1 MAAKSNHII
10 SLPSIEQVQTEL
22 NRINHRSK
30 FKKTMISTI
39 SILIVVAAVAVL
51 ISTLFLP
58 VVQVSGNS
66 MEPSLTDGDIL
77 VTVRSDKIGYGDICC
92 VSWQNKLLLKRI
104 IGMPGDI
111 INIDSSGNV
120 YVNNVLTDEPYINEK
135 SPGVSDID
143 FPFLVP
149 DNKYFIL
156 GDRRESS
163 ADSRNSAIGCIGK
176 DQIVGRVLFKVWPL
190 SDK

>member
-1 MAAKSNHII
+1 MSDKSHDIV
-10 SLPSIEQVQTEL
+10 SMPSIEQVEAEL

-30 FKKTMISTI
+30 FQKTLLSTI

-66 MEPSLTDGDIL
+66 MEPTLTDGDIL
-77 VTVRSDKIGYGDICC
+77 VTVRSDKIGYGEICC

-111 INIDSSGNV
+111 INIDSNGNV
-120 YVNNVLTDEPYINEK
+120 FVNNELTDEPYINVK
-135 SPGVSDID
+135 SPGISDIN

-156 GDRRESS
+156 GDRRDSS
-163 ADSRNSAIGCIGK
+163 VDSRNSAIGCIGK
-176 DQIVGRVLFKVWPL
+176 DQIIGHVLFKVWPL
-190 SDK
+190 FK

>member
-1 MAAKSNHII
+1 MAAKSKHIV
-10 SLPSIEQVQTEL
+10 SMPSIEQVQAEL
-22 NRINHRSK
+22 IRINHRSK
-30 FKKTMISTI
+30 FKRTMISTI
-39 SILIVVAAVAVL
+39 SVLIVVAAVAVL
-51 ISTLFLP
+51 ISTLILP

-66 MEPSLTDGDIL
+66 MEPTLTDGDIL

-111 INIDSSGNV
+111 INIDSNGNV

-149 DNKYFIL
+149 DNKFFIL

-163 ADSRNSAIGCIGK
+163 VDSRNSAIGCIGK
-176 DQIVGRVLFKVWPL
+176 DQIVGHVLFKVWPL

>member
-1 MAAKSNHII
+1 MSDKSHDIV
-10 SLPSIEQVQTEL
+10 SMPSIEQVEAEL

-30 FKKTMISTI
+30 FQKTLLSTI

-66 MEPSLTDGDIL
+66 MEPTLTDGDIL
-77 VTVRSDKIGYGDICC
+77 VTVRSDKIGYGEICC

-111 INIDSSGNV
+111 INIDSNGNV
-120 YVNNVLTDEPYINEK
+120 FVNNELTDEPYINVK
-135 SPGVSDID
+135 SPGISDID

-156 GDRRESS
+156 GDRRDSS
-163 ADSRNSAIGCIGK
+163 VDSRNSAIGCVGK
-176 DQIVGRVLFKVWPL
+176 DQIIGHVLFKVWPL
-190 SDK
+190 FK